1 MGPGQGFIVIA
12 GVTQR
17 IDRKPDWTLS
27 QAVSLSRSLLL
38 FLMLIGAG
46 TGCVSRKAGPV
57 SRPFPEYSEPDTAIA
72 SAVAEAAR
80 SNRGVLLVFGA
91 NWCSDSRAMMSR
103 LTTDP
108 RLVPW
113 VAEHWVLT
121 PIDVGERGGP
131 KWDAEVVRRYGR
143 PFAER
148 GIPALVVLDEQGRQI
163 TTRESNPLKD
173 TDHRR
178 PSRIRKFL
186 ESTLGR

>member
-1 MGPGQGFIVIA
+1 
-12 GVTQR
+12 
-17 IDRKPDWTLS
+17 
-27 QAVSLSRSLLL
+27 
-38 FLMLIGAG
+38 
-46 TGCVSRKAGPV
+46 
-57 SRPFPEYSEPDTAIA
+57 
-72 SAVAEAAR
+72 
-80 SNRGVLLVFGA
+80 
-91 NWCSDSRAMMSR
+91 
-103 LTTDP
+103 
-108 RLVPW
+108 LVPW

-163 TTRESNPLKD
+163 TSRENNPLKD

>member
-1 MGPGQGFIVIA
+1 
-12 GVTQR
+12 
-17 IDRKPDWTLS
+17 
-27 QAVSLSRSLLL
+27 
-38 FLMLIGAG
+38 
-46 TGCVSRKAGPV
+46 
-57 SRPFPEYSEPDTAIA
+57 
-72 SAVAEAAR
+72 
-80 SNRGVLLVFGA
+80 
-91 NWCSDSRAMMSR
+91 MMSR
-103 LTTDP
+103 LTTDS